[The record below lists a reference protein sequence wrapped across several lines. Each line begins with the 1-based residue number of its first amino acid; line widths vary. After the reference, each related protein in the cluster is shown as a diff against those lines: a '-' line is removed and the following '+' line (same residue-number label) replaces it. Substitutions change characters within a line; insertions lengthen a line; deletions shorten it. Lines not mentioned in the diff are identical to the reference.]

1 VRTLSSLLGRDVT
14 TEGGRRL
21 GHCHDLRGELQ
32 GSRLV
37 VTGVVVGLTGVLE
50 RLGVVRRRRPDF
62 VPWEAVVRIDGDRIV
77 VRDGTELT

>member
-1 VRTLSSLLGRDVT
+1 MLSSLLGRDVT

-21 GHCHDLRGELQ
+21 GHCHDLRGERH

-37 VTGVVVGLTGVLE
+37 VTGMVVGLTGVLE